1 MKPVSHIRMVGR
13 IVLIFGILCL
23 LCGILLLAVSASTIG
38 FWIVIASI
46 LLNIVG
52 ISLMTL
58 KKY

>member
-1 MKPVSHIRMVGR
+1 MKPVSHVRMVGR
-13 IVLIFGILCL
+13 ILLIFGVLCL
-23 LCGILLLAVSASTIG
+23 LCGILLLAVAASTIG